1 MPNVPRIPVMKNDF
15 GDWAQHYVSI
25 PYDHYRLE
33 IYYLFIEML
42 VHMKSHSRVLD
53 VGAGPGNLTYEYF
66 KLYPDSVSRFVLL
79 DASRELLKVA
89 KTRFQSL
96 PGRVRTVVRSYN
108 SNEWDKGLG
117 NFDAIVSNNS
127 LFHLLPQNLGRFYNG
142 CYQHLKKNGILLNQ
156 QAFGYESQNNPSV
169 VDTFSTFVQTLPR
182 CILPQESKPTTHRA
196 LQRLNAKKMAAGK
209 LRTAAME
216 RARASGVEI
225 AEATEHQYLTAE
237 THLEQMRKA
246 GFSAGIIWQK
256 RDFAV
261 LMGVKGEPLASNGT
275 HPICFR
281 PKNQ

>member
-1 MPNVPRIPVMKNDF
+1 MKNDF
-15 GDWAQHYVSI
+15 GEWAQHYVSI

-33 IYYLFIEML
+33 IYYLFIEIL
-42 VHMKSHSRVLD
+42 VHLKSHLRVLD

-89 KTRFQSL
+89 ETRFQSR

-127 LFHLLPQNLGRFYNG
+127 LFHLLPQNLGRFYKA
-142 CYQHLKKNGILLNQ
+142 CYRRLKKNGILLNQ
-156 QAFGYESQNNPSV
+156 QAFGYESQNNPAV
-169 VDTFSTFVQTLPR
+169 VDTFSSFVQTLPR
-182 CILPQESKPTTHRA
+182 CILPQESKPTTQRA
-196 LQRLNAKKMAAGK
+196 LRRLHEKKMAAGNR
-209 LRTAAME
+209 RTEAME

-237 THLEQMRKA
+237 RHLEEMRKA
-246 GFSAGIIWQK
+246 GFSAGVIWQK

-261 LMGVKGEPLASNGT
+261 LMGVKGEPLASNGA
-275 HPICFR
+275 HPISFHR
-281 PKNQ
+281 KNQ